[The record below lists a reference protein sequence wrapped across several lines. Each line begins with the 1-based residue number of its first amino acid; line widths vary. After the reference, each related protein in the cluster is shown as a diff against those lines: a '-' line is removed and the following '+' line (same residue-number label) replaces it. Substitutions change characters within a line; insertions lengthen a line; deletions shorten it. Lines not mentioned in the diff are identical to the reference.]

1 MELIVAFGWSR
12 KLGSNS
18 SASMRRNKYV
28 RYLASV
34 GSMAAAC
41 FGLLSCSFAEIHT
54 EPQVDQNLLE
64 PLSLVFHDRISRH
77 VKDGAICVGLNMAN
91 EDVEEG
97 RRRLHDAPPTLIS
110 ELSKTSPN
118 VLPYSRCL
126 RLKPNVERYLYY
138 LEDYKWQE
146 NGDLIVSV
154 AFRDGLDGF
163 YGDGLI
169 YRVHK
174 VDGKWEVLE
183 TKLEWIA

>member
-1 MELIVAFGWSR
+1 
-12 KLGSNS
+12 
-18 SASMRRNKYV
+18 
-28 RYLASV
+28 
-34 GSMAAAC
+34 
-41 FGLLSCSFAEIHT
+41 
-54 EPQVDQNLLE
+54 
-64 PLSLVFHDRISRH
+64 
-77 VKDGAICVGLNMAN
+77 MAN

-97 RRRLHDAPPTLIS
+97 RRRLHDAPPALIS

-126 RLKPNVERYLYY
+126 MLKPNVERYLYY